1 MGSETIKI
9 YIPVERLT
17 NAAVEKF
24 KIQCISYM
32 DSLTINEVTKYIK
45 DNHNKL
51 VCKRCECVTCYG
63 KVNFY
68 KDIIKAA
75 AIELAVALDLEEML
89 LEINDVIDRISYSDI
104 EFCKNNLNLAKQ
116 NS

>member
-9 YIPVERLT
+9 YVPVERA
-17 NAAVEKF
+17 NDAAVEKF

-32 DSLTINEVTKYIK
+32 DSLTINEVTKYVK
-45 DNHNKL
+45 DSQNKI
-51 VCKRCECVTCYG
+51 VFKRCECITCYG

-75 AIELAVALDLEEML
+75 AIELAVALDLTEML
-89 LEINDVIDRISYSDI
+89 LEINDIIDNISYNDI